1 MTTTSQ
7 TETFRIAD
15 LPEDD
20 AQALMAAIYHN
31 AERNMEHYR
40 REVLGDIGMNT
51 YTVMTLIDAQKLE
64 HVK

>member
-7 TETFRIAD
+7 TETCRIAD

-31 AERNMEHYR
+31 AERNMD
-40 REVLGDIGMNT
+40 LTGAGGGGW
-51 YTVMTLIDAQKLE
+51 K
-64 HVK
+64 